1 MQKIFYLL
9 YEWFMAKPL
18 PHRYLIQ
25 IKDASGSG
33 LFSASAH
40 WRDKE
45 KRIAFAQIMRLPE
58 LPEVSFHSEPA
69 FEPRAGEG
77 KADGRA
83 GRPIRRCKHP
93 CEPPRRLAAS
103 RTTPTRPPAP
113 VDRPRRQ

>member
-9 YEWFMAKPL
+9 YEWLMAKTH

-25 IKDASGSG
+25 IKDASGSV

-45 KRIAFAQIMRLPE
+45 KRIAFAQIMRLAE

-69 FEPRAGEG
+69 LEPRAGEG
-77 KADGRA
+77 KAGGRT
-83 GRPIRRCKHP
+83 GRLIRR
-93 CEPPRRLAAS
+93 
-103 RTTPTRPPAP
+103 
-113 VDRPRRQ
+113 